1 MSCWWSQCTGVTGG
15 VMQIMAAIMTVG
27 ALCARWSVVE
37 ENGDSHLFASEV
49 HVGGVSSQSWA
60 EVVTQSCND
69 DTSDLCSAAK
79 SAKTTFGALFFVGC
93 VLCAVDIVLWFIG
106 DLAWKFQDINW
117 VTRFGRRKM
126 GYITAIGAVVCAV
139 ARIIL
144 LIVAWSDANGFS
156 NAVVDASA
164 DSSTKLSV
172 PSIETAEGIMILA
185 IFFNVWAVGLDFYS
199 LVLHTRE
206 QNQSAKGVGLDA
218 TLSYQLHA

>member
-1 MSCWWSQCTGVTGG
+1 
-15 VMQIMAAIMTVG
+15 
-27 ALCARWSVVE
+27 
-37 ENGDSHLFASEV
+37 
-49 HVGGVSSQSWA
+49 
-60 EVVTQSCND
+60 
-69 DTSDLCSAAK
+69 
-79 SAKTTFGALFFVGC
+79 
-93 VLCAVDIVLWFIG
+93 
-106 DLAWKFQDINW
+106 
-117 VTRFGRRKM
+117 M

>member
-106 DLAWKFQDINW
+106 DLAWKFQ
-117 VTRFGRRKM
+117 VRAHTVRVRS
-126 GYITAIGAVVCAV
+126 CAFPHV
-139 ARIIL
+139 GHR
-144 LIVAWSDANGFS
+144 VGC
-156 NAVVDASA
+156 
-164 DSSTKLSV
+164 KL
-172 PSIETAEGIMILA
+172 G
-185 IFFNVWAVGLDFYS
+185 
-199 LVLHTRE
+199 
-206 QNQSAKGVGLDA
+206 
-218 TLSYQLHA
+218 HAFRP